1 MTKRL
6 QLLFRTANSRTV
18 TLSLADPKDDLTAAQ
33 AQAAMNT
40 LISKNIFTTTSGD
53 LVAAAGVRVVSTETV
68 TLFEA

>member
-53 LVAAAGVRVVSTETV
+53 LVAAAGARVVSTDTV